1 VLSVEQPNS
10 DSLRSRSVERALQ
23 PRFERSSEQVEQIMR
38 AAVDLIRETE
48 TLDLRVTDVIAAAG
62 VSNRAFYRHFSG
74 KAELLM
80 TVLEDGNRQYMEH
93 LERRMAACDTR
104 VAAVECWIRGMLA
117 RAQNPSQAT
126 DTRPF
131 ILNGMRL
138 AYEFPEESLAADE
151 ALRAPLREALVAAH
165 EAGEL
170 RALDVER
177 DVSHIVQLT
186 LGHMTWSL
194 IQRDPLSGA
203 DVEDIVAFTLAG
215 VRRPRS

>member
-1 VLSVEQPNS
+1 
-10 DSLRSRSVERALQ
+10 VERALQ
-23 PRFERSSEQVEQIMR
+23 PRFERSSEQVERIMQ

-48 TLDLRVTDVIAAAG
+48 TLDLHVTDVIAAAG

-80 TVLEDGNRQYMEH
+80 AVLEDGNRQYMEH
-93 LERRMAACDTR
+93 LQRRMAACDTHLG
-104 VAAVECWIRGMLA
+104 AVECWIRGMLA

-151 ALRAPLREALVAAH
+151 ALRAPLREALVAARG
-165 EAGEL
+165 AGEL
-170 RALDVER
+170 AALDEAR
-177 DVSHIVQLT
+177 DVSHLVQLT

-194 IQRDPLSGA
+194 IQRDPLSAA
-203 DVEDIVAFTLAG
+203 DVDDVVAFALAG
-215 VRRPRS
+215 LGRSGP